1 MSEKI
6 IIEVK
11 NILKELCKQKRINIS
26 KIILYGSYAKKIQ
39 RENSDIDIIV
49 ISKNF
54 RDKSIFERAE
64 ITTGIDREL
73 VKRTQKPFD
82 ILYYSDLEWN
92 DSNSLILNEAK
103 KKGNVLYG

>member
-11 NILKELCKQKRINIS
+11 NILKDLCKQKGINIS

-54 RDKSIFERAE
+54 RNKSIFERAE

-73 VKRTQKPFD
+73 VKRTRKPFD
-82 ILYYSDLEWN
+82 ILYYSDLEWSN
-92 DSNSLILNEAK
+92 SNSLILNEAK
-103 KKGNVLYG
+103 KNGSVLYG